1 MPGATKAALYEQFT
15 RISAALAAPKR
26 LEFVDLLS
34 QGEKTVEA
42 LARDSNTPIKNTSAH
57 LRVLRSA
64 RLVDTRRDGTFV
76 YYRLA
81 GDSVFRFFRDL
92 QALGRE
98 RLAEVQQVAQDY
110 LGARDEMEP
119 ISLSELSRRLRK
131 GDVTLIDVRPETEY
145 RAGHIPGALS
155 VPVDQLERRLREIPK
170 RREVIAYCRGPY
182 CVYSAEA
189 VSLLRRRGYRA
200 RRMEEGLPDWRSAG
214 HPVSLAM
221 IPDKLTL

>member
-1 MPGATKAALYEQFT
+1 MTQEKKSALYEQFA

-34 QGEKTVEA
+34 QGEKTVET
-42 LARDSNTPIKNTSAH
+42 LARDSATPIKNTSAQ
-57 LRVLRSA
+57 LRILRAA
-64 RLVDTRRDGTFV
+64 RLVDTRREGTFI

-81 GDSVFRFFRDL
+81 GESVFRFFRDL

-98 RLAEVQQVAQDY
+98 RLAEVEQVTQDY

-119 ISLSELSRRLRK
+119 VSLSELSRRLRK
-131 GDVTLIDVRPETEY
+131 GDVTLIDVRPGAEY
-145 RAGHIPGALS
+145 RSGHIPGALS
-155 VPVDQLERRLREIPK
+155 MPVDQLKRRLREIPK

-189 VSLLRRRGYRA
+189 VDLLRKRGYRA
-200 RRMEEGLPDWRSAG
+200 RRMEDGLPDWRSAG
-214 HPVSLAM
+214 HPVTPPITS
-221 IPDKLTL
+221 

>member
-1 MPGATKAALYEQFT
+1 MPSATKTALYEQFA
-15 RISAALAAPKR
+15 RIGAALAAPKR
-26 LEFVDLLS
+26 LELVDLLS

-42 LARDSNTPIKNTSAH
+42 LARDSGTPVKNTSAH
-57 LRVLRSA
+57 LRILRGA

-81 GDSVFRFFRDL
+81 TDGVFRLVRDL
-92 QALGRE
+92 QALGQE
-98 RLAEVQQVAQDY
+98 RLAEVEQAARDY

-119 ISLSELSRRLRK
+119 VSLTELRRRLGK
-131 GDVTLIDVRPETEY
+131 GDVTLIDVRPEAEY

-155 VPVDQLERRLREIPK
+155 IPVDQLGRRYREIPK

-182 CVYSAEA
+182 CVYSADA
-189 VSLLRRRGYRA
+189 VKLLRKRGYRA

-214 HPVSLAM
+214 HPVSLA
-221 IPDKLTL
+221 LNS

>member
-1 MPGATKAALYEQFT
+1 MTREKKSALYEQFA

-34 QGEKTVEA
+34 QGEKTVET
-42 LARDSNTPIKNTSAH
+42 LARDSATPIKNTSAQ
-57 LRVLRSA
+57 LRILRAA
-64 RLVDTRRDGTFV
+64 RLVDTRREGTFI

-81 GDSVFRFFRDL
+81 GESVFRFFRDL

-98 RLAEVQQVAQDY
+98 RLAEVEQVTQDY

-119 ISLSELSRRLRK
+119 VSLNELSRRLRK
-131 GDVTLIDVRPETEY
+131 GDVTLIDVRPEAEY
-145 RAGHIPGALS
+145 RSGHIPGALS
-155 VPVDQLERRLREIPK
+155 MPVDQLKRRLREIPK

-189 VSLLRRRGYRA
+189 VDLLRKRGYRA
-200 RRMEEGLPDWRSAG
+200 RRMEDGLPDWRSAG
-214 HPVSLAM
+214 HPVTPPITS
-221 IPDKLTL
+221 